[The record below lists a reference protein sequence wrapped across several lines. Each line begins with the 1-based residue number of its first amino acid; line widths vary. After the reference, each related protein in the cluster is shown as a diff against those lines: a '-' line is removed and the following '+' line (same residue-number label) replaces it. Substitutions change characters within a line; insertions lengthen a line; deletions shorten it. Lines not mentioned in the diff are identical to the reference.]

1 MLSSE
6 EIKRLL
12 TSNPKEFSDLLKTE
26 ENALST
32 EFASA
37 LDKADPLN
45 LKVLFDLG
53 PITPFAG
60 HSLGPVF
67 IPAIHA
73 IETILKLQREQ
84 LHSGHFPDTA
94 SLGGN
99 WFDCDI
105 DPQSVLAMQAL
116 LGFDDPCE
124 FVFTQAGLS
133 TNLGNLLDTFYKP
146 TLKDWKTGK
155 TKICHLATEFFSD
168 QAIVHSVIKRQ
179 LQTAKHFELFED
191 NQAPTP
197 DLLTLKLAADE
208 KGLYSSQ
215 AIIDFVK
222 QHAHEIQVLHLSDLV
237 FNTGQRL
244 NLAFIL
250 QELKKT
256 IEENHIIVGLDLAHT
271 VGNRPIDLK
280 KLEVVTYAVGC
291 SYKHCSSTA
300 GSPFGIYVNK
310 NTDLN
315 RYPPIQGWKAADS
328 GKVFGC
334 INGFTPD
341 IMATKGAKAFR
352 TSNASPVALAPIQ
365 TYVEIMAD
373 IGWDKLMIKS
383 ECLTLYLLA
392 LLKKH
397 LGDTM
402 QLITPEAAEER
413 GATLVFRIKGLK
425 NVSLVE
431 EELKKESSLG
441 RFEVDTR
448 PPNNI
453 RVTAHYGYIGFSD
466 IQKMTLRLKEVVTQV
481 LALEA
486 KTSSSLLKVGLFNEV
501 KSTSSS
507 NVDKQPGNS
516 PVNQ

>member
-1 MLSSE
+1 MLSNT
-6 EIKRLL
+6 EIKQLL
-12 TSNPKEFSDLLKTE
+12 TSDPKAFAERLKTE
-26 ENALST
+26 ENALSA
-32 EFASA
+32 EFAA
-37 LDKADPLN
+37 ELDKHDPLN
-45 LKVLFDLG
+45 LKALFDLG

-67 IPAIHA
+67 VPTIHA
-73 IETILKLQREQ
+73 IEAILKLQREQ

-99 WFDCDI
+99 WFDCDV

-168 QAIVHSVIKRQ
+168 QAVVHSVIKRQ
-179 LQTAKHFELFED
+179 LQTAKNFDLFLD

-197 DLLTLKLAADE
+197 DALTLKLSADE
-208 KGLYSSQ
+208 NGLYSSQ
-215 AIIDFVK
+215 AIIEFVK

-250 QELKKT
+250 QALKKT
-256 IEENHIIVGLDLAHT
+256 IEDNHIIVGLDLAHT
-271 VGNRPIDLK
+271 VGNRPINLK

-291 SYKHCSSTA
+291 SYKHCSGTA
-300 GSPFGIYVNK
+300 GSPFGIYVNQ

-315 RYPPIQGWKAADS
+315 RYPPIQGWKAAES

-334 INGFTPD
+334 INGFTPT
-341 IMATKGAKAFR
+341 IMATQGAHAFR

-365 TYVEIMAD
+365 TYVKTMAD
-373 IGWDKLMIKS
+373 IGWDKLIAKS

-397 LGDTM
+397 LGDTI
-402 QLITPEAAEER
+402 QLITPEQAEER

-431 EELKKESSLG
+431 EELKKPSSLG
-441 RFEVDTR
+441 QFEVDTR

-453 RVTAHYGYIGFSD
+453 RITAHYGYIGFGD
-466 IQKMTLRLKEVVTQV
+466 IQKMTLRLKEVVAQV
-481 LALEA
+481 LEAEA
-486 KTSSSLLKVGLFNEV
+486 KVASSLSKVNFFHEVKPTSSSDEV
-501 KSTSSS
+501 
-507 NVDKQPGNS
+507 KQPGNS
-516 PVNQ
+516 PVNH